1 MNTSRNWCTLVLILG
16 ISMLLISAV
25 ESAPMSRYQ
34 NTGYYGERV
43 NEQPEDVLM
52 ELIARFG
59 QTIMRARDD
68 MENSKRTVDFGL
80 ARGFSGI
87 QEAKHRM
94 GLAAAN
100 FAGGPG
106 RKRRSDIDA

>member
-1 MNTSRNWCTLVLILG
+1 MYPHPPRNKISDLRLFSSRF
-16 ISMLLISAV
+16 S
-25 ESAPMSRYQ
+25 Q

-68 MENSKRTVDFGL
+68 MEK
-80 ARGFSGI
+80 
-87 QEAKHRM
+87 
-94 GLAAAN
+94 
-100 FAGGPG
+100 
-106 RKRRSDIDA
+106 